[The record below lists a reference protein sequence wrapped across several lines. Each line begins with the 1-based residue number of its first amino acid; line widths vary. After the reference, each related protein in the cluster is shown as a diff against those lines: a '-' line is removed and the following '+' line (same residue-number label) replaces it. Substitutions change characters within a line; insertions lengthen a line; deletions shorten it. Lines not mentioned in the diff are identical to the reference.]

1 MSNLSSL
8 NLFGEEFSQPPSQ
21 RDSATSRRA
30 VEVVAPRARALRAQ
44 VLETLRLPA
53 TDDEG
58 AERLGIS
65 PNTWRP
71 RRVELVRRGDVV
83 RVGTGSSAAG
93 NPAAIWQARAR
104 TTNPSEN
111 EGIPAA
117 AWEAARERPS
127 WMSEAQHKRLIQD
140 AVAANHGDLRRAL
153 AQVARDLEALR

>member
-1 MSNLSSL
+1 MPNPSSI
-8 NLFGEEFSQPPSQ
+8 NLFGEESSQPPSQ
-21 RDSATSRRA
+21 RDSATSRKA

-44 VLETLRLPA
+44 VLETLRHPA

-104 TTNPSEN
+104 TTNPSE
-111 EGIPAA
+111 EGISAA
-117 AWEAARERPS
+117 AWEAALERPS
-127 WMSEAQHKRLIQD
+127 WMSQAQHRRLIQD
-140 AVAANHGDLRRAL
+140 AVTANHGDLRRAL
-153 AQVARDLEALR
+153 AQVAKDLEALR